1 MKNYLRSL
9 HARYPLP
16 TQHPTLLRSFCTC
29 GALKTNVLV
38 EDGAAADPPVITMT
52 GGQKEKLRAAVG
64 ALGALGALG
73 AGTVLLGVGAV
84 RMGAS
89 AGTGEA
95 GFCFLGEEEGV
106 SSSSSEG
113 GAGRLV
119 LLLFRSGE
127 RRAAAAGAGVL

>member
-64 ALGALGALG
+64 AGTPG